1 MIADHEER
9 SKNQISPD
17 LHVKVLLPALD
28 EDGHDANDQRHN
40 GPDEN
45 PLGITAQI
53 RGGVWIRVTEL
64 FSFNF
69 FLTSMLFGFVMQ
81 QESEINSNL
90 VPSQVSWCVS
100 GPL

>member
-1 MIADHEER
+1 MIYIDDLIADHEER

-69 FLTSMLFGFVMQ
+69 
-81 QESEINSNL
+81 SNIYAFW
-90 VPSQVSWCVS
+90 VCYATRK
-100 GPL
+100 